1 MIRKILCLVA
11 EQRPHV
17 AYDSVAR
24 DQQNAYATRKTVKTL
39 RVVFDHNWFNTTLHP
54 RTERDLRSRKN
65 TLKMEIPVA
74 KRKKS
79 SIFLIS

>member
-1 MIRKILCLVA
+1 MRKILCLVA

-17 AYDSVAR
+17 AYGSVAR

-65 TLKMEIPVA
+65 TPKMDLPVV

-79 SIFLIS
+79 CTFSIS